1 MRRIIYNLMFLL
13 SIVNITA
20 QQTPASKQTEP
31 ISIEG
36 ATAHLGNGEII
47 ENSLIMFKQ
56 GKIIFVGS
64 SNTKIGR
71 IGRVI
76 NASGKHIYPGFIA
89 ANSTLGLVEVDAVK
103 ASSDVRETG
112 IMNPHIRS
120 IIAYNAE
127 SKVVESMRPNG
138 VLMAQITPRGGT
150 ISGTSSVVQLDAWNW
165 EDASIK
171 NDDAI
176 HIDWPSSFTSGRW
189 WLGEDPALKPDK
201 NYLKKTQEITSFFKD
216 AKQYHS
222 KDNLIKNLPFSS
234 TKGLFVGSQKL
245 FIHANGQ
252 REITDAITMAKDLE
266 IENLVLVNGHEAE
279 KVSALLV
286 KHNIPVI
293 LERPHRNP
301 ESEDHAYDYT
311 YTIAKTL
318 TDLGV
323 LVGIGMEGQM
333 ERMNTRNLPFYA
345 GTFAAHGLNREDAVK
360 LITSN
365 PAKILGIDDAVGTL
379 EVGKD
384 ATLFISEGDALDMR
398 GNILT
403 EAFIQGRNISLE
415 SHQTKLWKRYSDKYK
430 SE

>member
-345 GTFAAHGLNREDAVK
+345 GTFAAHGLKRENAVK